1 MRKAKLEDARSVDG
15 DSGRAQTQADFRE
28 GKFQVLVSTDAGNEG
43 IDRGSG
49 SGRVCSLMA

>member
-1 MRKAKLEDARSVDG
+1 MRKAKSEDARSVDG

-28 GKFQVLVSTDAGNEG
+28 SKFQVLVSTDAGNEG